1 MSNRLDDCCRTALE
15 KQACIEAE
23 SILAKY
29 LKQFPVSREAVEAL
43 ERNLLELALAAK
55 IAASKPPENVIQT
68 DDGMH
73 WHKGADLMDNI
84 FLCHR
89 PTTGGTEYAVVEH
102 FQTNGTNEIWNRGW
116 DAVQVLKIFAE
127 EQRQA
132 LEFGIEDMVARTM
145 EFLAEKY
152 SGQDLS
158 CLTDSFKHQFNDAT
172 SLQHPQTHE
181 QNRGVVSIPALW
193 SSAMMLGVNT
203 P

>member
-1 MSNRLDDCCRTALE
+1 MSNRLDDCRRTALE
-15 KQACIEAE
+15 EQACIEAG
-23 SILAKY
+23 SIFAEY

-55 IAASKPPENVIQT
+55 MAASKPPENVIHA
-68 DDGMH
+68 DDGMP
-73 WHKGADLMDNI
+73 WHKGVDLMDNI

-102 FQTNGTNEIWNRGW
+102 FQTHGMNEIWNRGR
-116 DAVQVLKIFAE
+116 DAVQVLKIFAK

-132 LEFGIEDMVARTM
+132 LEFGTEDMMARTM

-158 CLTDSFKHQFNDAT
+158 HISNSFKHQFNDAT
-172 SLQHPQTHE
+172 SPQY
-181 QNRGVVSIPALW
+181 A
-193 SSAMMLGVNT
+193 
-203 P
+203 

>member
-15 KQACIEAE
+15 EQACIEAE

-116 DAVQVLKIFAE
+116 DAVPDPLARESVPNPFGGRNSILRVATSPEAAHLADAENIPLKNDRFSESVTGDHLVAE
-127 EQRQA
+127 EN
-132 LEFGIEDMVARTM
+132 L
-145 EFLAEKY
+145 
-152 SGQDLS
+152 
-158 CLTDSFKHQFNDAT
+158 
-172 SLQHPQTHE
+172 P
-181 QNRGVVSIPALW
+181 
-193 SSAMMLGVNT
+193 
-203 P
+203 